1 MFWAKQKQYTLYT
14 VWRQPTQALSLMVHK
29 SVFA

>member
-14 VWRQPTQALSLMVHK
+14 VWRQPTQALPLTGP
-29 SVFA
+29 